1 MVSCSGRERSR
12 VALNS
17 LCDSVYLTF
26 ETRQSWGV
34 GGRWGGGR
42 LGRATWCDSN
52 PVLVAVTR
60 VETCVRTPRGGP
72 CVVYGGTSS
81 RVDLK
86 PPLRPPVGQKGG
98 QRKGIRLSEP
108 VMCPCLLCRGARD
121 PFCSQPRLLLP
132 RSRWAGLA

>member
-1 MVSCSGRERSR
+1 MVSCSRRERSG
-12 VALNS
+12 VALNL

-26 ETRQSWGV
+26 ETWQSWGV
-34 GGRWGGGR
+34 GGKVGR
-42 LGRATWCDSN
+42 GPTG
-52 PVLVAVTR
+52 
-60 VETCVRTPRGGP
+60 EGHKVRQQPRCWLLLRGWRRLSGLRGP

-86 PPLRPPVGQKGG
+86 PPLRPPVRQKGG

-108 VMCPCLLCRGARD
+108 VMCPCLLCHGVCD
-121 PFCSQPRLLLP
+121 PFCSQLRLLLP